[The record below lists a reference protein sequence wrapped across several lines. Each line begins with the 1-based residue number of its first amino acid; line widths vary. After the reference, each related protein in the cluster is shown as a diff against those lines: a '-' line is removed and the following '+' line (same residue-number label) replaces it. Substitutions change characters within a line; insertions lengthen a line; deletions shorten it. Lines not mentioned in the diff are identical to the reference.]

1 MCKPCST
8 RAKKSTHGM
17 SDSPE
22 YNTWVHINQRC
33 HNPKNKDYEN
43 YGGRGIEVCDMW
55 RHSFEAFYLS
65 IGPRP
70 FPDATIER
78 IDHNGNYEPDNVKWL
93 SREEQVYNKRDN
105 VYIDI
110 DGVSKTVS
118 QWAEESP
125 VSEFTIY
132 KRVSRGWPEKYGNY
146 ATIFTP
152 SRGNPKK
159 YNEPS

>member
-1 MCKPCST
+1 MCKACST
-8 RAKKSTHGM
+8 RSKKETHGM
-17 SDSPE
+17 SNSPE

-43 YGGRGIEVCDMW
+43 YGGRGIQVCDLW
-55 RHSFEAFYLS
+55 RTSFEAFYLY

-78 IDHNGNYEPDNVKWL
+78 IDHNGNYEPGNVKWL

-105 VYIDI
+105 VYLEI

-118 QWAEESP
+118 QWAVDSP

-132 KRVSRGWPEKYGNY
+132 KRVQRGWVDKYG
-146 ATIFTP
+146 AKETVFRP
-152 SRGNPKK
+152 SSRSTS
-159 YNEPS
+159 EDDE